1 MEAAGERTF
10 RVSYS
15 GEGVVKLR
23 AAVTDKLKELMGE
36 YTDDT
41 LVEYVIVLLKN
52 GRRKD
57 EAKTELDV
65 FLGDDSDPFVTWLWD
80 HLSSNID
87 KYIVPNDP
95 RPEEAAKVRLARV
108 EHATKSL
115 SHDMEVDSETEKHE
129 KLQKPQQARERKGVV
144 RNMVQPPSVYTS
156 NLEDVYK
163 ERKPYLED
171 RHKKHSGSPE
181 PASHQKRRRPEEYT
195 RFKEES
201 VSRGSMNA
209 PKRLLQF
216 AVRDAVATSRPSH
229 SLSEPASKRL
239 RSVVSSS
246 TVDSTSGARP
256 WRLHSIASLKNPLAT
271 AFRSIAEAAEDVV
284 KKYKPSGNVFD
295 RLSRGEDADESIRQ
309 VSNLRSGID
318 EEYNTYGHDH
328 EGTDVM
334 DHQADVYGH
343 EYVTAKTIM
352 ESDSGLAYDSASDN
366 EGYDALNV
374 VTRGVQNVSQTG
386 TSNRKKNDD
395 SVMVQYSVAPNT
407 DPPSRTR
414 DQDPSVAMASTSRK
428 IVNISV
434 NVNTWKPTHYQ
445 PSVAVQGPKAH
456 KSLPPLAVDKSSEHF
471 MIENSRLLTGKPAVD
486 TQNEGQ
492 KSLRSVV
499 VGGCILLAGSY
510 STSHPLEDADS
521 RTIFVNNVHFA
532 ATKDSLSRHF
542 NKFGEVLKVLILV
555 DPSTGLP
562 KGSAYVEFM
571 QKEAAENAL
580 SLDGTSFMSRM
591 QGTAGPSFSFL
602 VTFHN
607 SVVRKSGANLEATP
621 VMPQPRLA
629 RGSPF
634 TMSRFTRAPFPR
646 LFPGAY
652 RARPLIRPG
661 ARSLQW
667 KRDSD
672 LKTPGGTIS
681 SSSMSGVG
689 AAPSPRGLT
698 YVRPELKTDAN
709 PAAA

>member
-15 GEGVVKLR
+15 AEGVVKLM
-23 AAVTDKLKELMGE
+23 AAVTEKLKEFMGE

-57 EAKTELDV
+57 EAKNELDV

-87 KYIVPNDP
+87 MYIVPNDP
-95 RPEEAAKVRLARV
+95 RPEETAKAGPARV
-108 EHATKSL
+108 EHATKSF
-115 SHDMEVDSETEKHE
+115 SHDMEVDSEREKHE
-129 KLQKPQQARERKGVV
+129 KLQKPQQVRERKGVI

-171 RHKKHSGSPE
+171 RHRKHSGSPE
-181 PASHQKRRRPEEYT
+181 PASHRKRRRPEERT
-195 RFKEES
+195 RCKQEES

-246 TVDSTSGARP
+246 TVDQTSGARP
-256 WRLHSIASLKNPLAT
+256 RRLHSIASLTNPLAT

-295 RLSRGEDADESIRQ
+295 RLSRGEDADDSSRQ

-318 EEYNTYGHDH
+318 DEEYVTYGHVH

-334 DHQADVYGH
+334 NHQADVYEH
-343 EYVTAKTIM
+343 EYVTTKTIM

-374 VTRGVQNVSQTG
+374 MSRGVQNVSQTG

-395 SVMVQYSVAPNT
+395 SVMVQYSVAPDT
-407 DPPSRTR
+407 DLLLPSRTR
-414 DQDPSVAMASTSRK
+414 DQDPSVAMASTSQK

-445 PSVAVQGPKAH
+445 PSVAVQGPKAQ
-456 KSLPPLAVDKSSEHF
+456 KSLPPLDVAVDKSSGRF
-471 MIENSRLLTGKPAVD
+471 MIENSRLLTGKPVVD
-486 TQNEGQ
+486 AQNEGQ
-492 KSLRSVV
+492 KSLPSVV
-499 VGGCILLAGSY
+499 GSY
-510 STSHPLEDADS
+510 STSRPLEDADS

-580 SLDGTSFMSRM
+580 SLDGTSFMSRI
-591 QGTAGPSFSFL
+591 L
-602 VTFHN
+602 K
-607 SVVRKSGANLEATP
+607 VVRKSGANLETTP
-621 VMPQPRLA
+621 LVPQPRLA

-672 LKTPGGTIS
+672 PKTPGGTIS
-681 SSSMSGVG
+681 SSSMSGIG
-689 AAPSPRGLT
+689 ATPSPRGLT